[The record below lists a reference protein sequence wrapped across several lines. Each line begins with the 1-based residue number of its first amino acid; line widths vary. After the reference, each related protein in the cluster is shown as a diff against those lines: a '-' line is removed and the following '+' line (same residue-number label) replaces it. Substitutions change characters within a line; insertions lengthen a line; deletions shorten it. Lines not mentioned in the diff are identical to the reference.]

1 MESARTFR
9 QRSDG
14 SDATYAGD
22 RETVRRLRPFQRRT
36 EHCGRH
42 SLCHSAD
49 VGVPW
54 GPATCCRGLLRGR
67 PWYRQ
72 GAIELSQ
79 PGCCGLRTSCPHAIR
94 TSQVPGHEAVKEV
107 NPMKF
112 RWLIPLAI
120 LVPLRL
126 SATDAPVGARVA
138 TITVNPKEITVLHL
152 RPDFESTIRM
162 PEEVTSVILGSPGE
176 FKAEHNE
183 GEPEYVYVKP
193 ITKQAAQSNLLI
205 ATKSGQHVTL
215 ELVSDSTGIPNQS
228 QPVDFLIEYRSARSF
243 LISAESGAPAMPA
256 AAGMVPAHESSGR
269 DTGPELSPL
278 SNLDEE
284 FRQQQKVN
292 APKWTKWEDKQIE
305 TSICDMRQ
313 WSNETVIAYS
323 VLNTSDQP
331 VEIVPPQIQITG
343 RTASKKKKKEGKGII
358 SDQLE
363 IRDYRLSATRLE
375 PGGRA
380 DGVVVFDRP
389 NFKESTE
396 KLFLQIAQADQV
408 DRPIL
413 IRLPFTPPIS
423 GDSK

>member
-1 MESARTFR
+1 
-9 QRSDG
+9 
-14 SDATYAGD
+14 
-22 RETVRRLRPFQRRT
+22 
-36 EHCGRH
+36 
-42 SLCHSAD
+42 
-49 VGVPW
+49 
-54 GPATCCRGLLRGR
+54 
-67 PWYRQ
+67 
-72 GAIELSQ
+72 
-79 PGCCGLRTSCPHAIR
+79 
-94 TSQVPGHEAVKEV
+94 
-107 NPMKF
+107 MKPSWF
-112 RWLIPLAI
+112 IPIAFLIPLH
-120 LVPLRL
+120 L
-126 SATDAPVGARVA
+126 SATDTQVGARVA
-138 TITVNPKEITVLHL
+138 TITINPREITVLHL
-152 RPDFESTIRM
+152 RPEFESTIRM

-215 ELVSDSTGIPNQS
+215 ELVSDGTGTPNQL

-243 LISAESGAPAMPA
+243 LISSESGAGAPATPA
-256 AAGMVPAHESSGR
+256 VPGRGPAREAMSGDAGSGS
-269 DTGPELSPL
+269 SPL

-292 APKWTKWEDKQIE
+292 APKWTKWDDKRIE
-305 TSICDMRQ
+305 TSICDIRQ

-323 VLNTSDQP
+323 ILNSSDQP

-343 RTASKKKKKEGKGII
+343 RKASKKKKKEGKGII

-375 PGGRA
+375 AGERA

-396 KLFLQIAQADQV
+396 KLFLQIAEADQV

-423 GDSK
+423 GNSK